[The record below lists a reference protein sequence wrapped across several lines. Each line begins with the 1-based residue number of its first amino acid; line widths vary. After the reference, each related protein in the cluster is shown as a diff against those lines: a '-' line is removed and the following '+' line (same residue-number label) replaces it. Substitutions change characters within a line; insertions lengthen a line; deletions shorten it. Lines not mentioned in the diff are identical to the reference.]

1 MCQLD
6 FSFSDVLSEF
16 LIVITTTYVTI
27 ITKCMLLLQSFTLNN
42 TIFYIILFL
51 FIHGF
56 KTSEVG
62 LNPCSAQ
69 HDYLLEIEMLP
80 CSFQDFS
87 SASYADFTDTDYHF
101 LGKVSTLT
109 TDNTWYRFSMIY
121 QIISSREVL
130 ERKVILSRCFNQSIP
145 LFISS

>member
-101 LGKVSTLT
+101 FGKSQHAH
-109 TDNTWYRFSMIY
+109 Y
-121 QIISSREVL
+121 
-130 ERKVILSRCFNQSIP
+130 
-145 LFISS
+145 